1 MNPAIEI
8 ILLIKGA
15 SDQQLIDFVSKFDT
29 LNTQLGT
36 QGISYVSSKKVFLPE
51 EKVPTPLSAD
61 DEKMEYE

>member
-1 MNPAIEI
+1 MNPAFEI

-15 SDQQLIDFVSKFDT
+15 NDQQLIDFVSKFDM

-51 EKVPTPLSAD
+51 EKIPAPLSSD
-61 DEKMEYE
+61 DEKMEHE